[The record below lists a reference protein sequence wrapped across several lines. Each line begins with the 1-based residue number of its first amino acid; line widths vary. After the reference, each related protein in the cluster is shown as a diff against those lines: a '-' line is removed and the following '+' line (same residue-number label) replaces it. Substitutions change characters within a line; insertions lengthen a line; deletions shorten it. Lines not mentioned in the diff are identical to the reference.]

1 MVRNCRR
8 RCTRKREF
16 LSESRMRE
24 ICMSGSMSGMWKR
37 SHGGTI
43 EAPPNERGGNRYV
56 LPKATAPHLDSTK
69 SCPDL
74 SEVQLPVDR
83 RQRTSPAPTVRS
95 QKCQKATSLTRHNCR
110 RRLLRLNGLT
120 MKLRV
125 EAVPIWCTSGCLK
138 SAALGIT
145 TKKKALLARAV
156 FSFQYS
162 AIFQKDAR
170 ACVT

>member
-56 LPKATAPHLDSTK
+56 LPNATAPHLDSTILEFRRAQKRKRSGPLITALSGGDNWWWRSFLSSGRRDKRRHWNAQRIHKAGRVIRQFDLAFQLLAKRPDQDRK
-69 SCPDL
+69 S
-74 SEVQLPVDR
+74 
-83 RQRTSPAPTVRS
+83 T
-95 QKCQKATSLTRHNCR
+95 
-110 RRLLRLNGLT
+110 RLN
-120 MKLRV
+120 
-125 EAVPIWCTSGCLK
+125 
-138 SAALGIT
+138 
-145 TKKKALLARAV
+145 
-156 FSFQYS
+156 
-162 AIFQKDAR
+162 
-170 ACVT
+170 